1 MNNTK
6 ATNGKEE
13 YLSKKITVENTK
25 TTILKCL
32 PPIIQELYHQD
43 EYNRQL
49 LDPILDELL
58 RVSTQFQ
65 LGVGEGECPECYKD
79 DNYQLLTLYRI
90 EEKVII
96 TNGNVK
102 IRVKVLNHRCPKCN
116 YRREDRAELTLGNG
130 TYDRELV
137 LAATAIYACGCS
149 LEHTRGL
156 LTGIFGVT
164 PALSTIHNWK
174 IRIGLMAYQLNREVL
189 EPIKMKTI
197 QIDELFTA
205 VRDGQLEKTHTPV
218 FATAI
223 LESTYGALLHVG
235 VSHGSQTNRIIVEAN
250 LKQIKHHEP
259 EIIVGDGCP
268 SYPGA
273 VAQELPK
280 ATFIRD
286 LVHEV
291 RNIRKKKT
299 VKKILK
305 TKINTYQEELIM
317 EWKQELQKDR
327 QKFITQLLLEYKDQ
341 PKNNQ
346 TRKIAKG
353 TWNEYRRLER
363 LEAEAHEQNTL
374 EQGTL
379 FKHCVHRYLYTAR
392 EAARIVSQSQ
402 EETEPSAFP
411 LTTCRLEGT
420 FRPVRSRERRSLCHR
435 SIFGFKAFLGLF
447 LLYHNMVGT
456 GRGNLYNLL
465 GVSVPNSRWNP
476 FFRFPARVKSQTTLS
491 PPLGT
496 PFRQVST
503 RFRQQHSHQLSHP
516 SLSKNLLIPNTSNA
530 GSMEVA
536 VMS

>member
-1 MNNTK
+1 MPNTK

-25 TTILKCL
+25 TKILKCL
-32 PPIIQELYHQD
+32 PPIIQELYQRD
-43 EYNRQL
+43 EYNRRL

-58 RVSTQFQ
+58 WVSTQFQ
-65 LGVGEGECPECYKD
+65 LGVGEGECPYCSK
-79 DNYQLLTLYRI
+79 NGNFQLLTLYRI

-116 YRREDRAELTLGNG
+116 YRREDRAELTFVNG
-130 TYDRELV
+130 IYDRELV
-137 LAATAIYACGCS
+137 LAATAIYTCGCS

-156 LTGIFGVT
+156 MTSIFGVI

-174 IRIGLMAYQLNREVL
+174 IRIGLLAYQLNREVL

-205 VRDGQLEKTHTPV
+205 VRDGQLEKIHTPV

-223 LESTYGALLHVG
+223 LESAYGLLLHIG
-235 VSHGSQTNRIIVEAN
+235 VSHGSQTNRVIVEAN
-250 LKQIKHHEP
+250 LKQIKHHKP

-273 VAQELPK
+273 VAQVLHK

-291 RNIRKKKT
+291 RNVRKKKT
-299 VKKILK
+299 VKKFLK
-305 TKINTYQEELIM
+305 MMMNTYQKEMVM

-327 QKFITQLLLEYKDQ
+327 QKFITHLLLEYKDQ
-341 PKNNQ
+341 PKTIQ
-346 TRKIAKG
+346 TRKMAKG
-353 TWNEYRRLER
+353 VWNEYRRLAK

-392 EAARIVSQSQ
+392 EAARIASQSQ
-402 EETEPSAFP
+402 EETGPSTFP

-435 SIFGFKAFLGLF
+435 SILGFKTFLGLF

-456 GRGNLYNLL
+456 GRGCLYDLL

-496 PFRQVST
+496 PFRQVTT

-516 SLSKNLLIPNTSNA
+516 FFSKTLLIPDTLST
-530 GSMEVA
+530 GSMEVT
-536 VMS
+536 VLG